1 MSNDEHAQAVAIL
14 RQSLEQNVGN
24 RLTPEL
30 ATGIMNLFSANASA
44 LIDNPSET
52 WTADKP

>member
-1 MSNDEHAQAVAIL
+1 MTSDQHDQAVAML
-14 RQSLEQNVGN
+14 RHSLEQNVGN

-44 LIDNPSET
+44 LIDKPDAT
-52 WTADKP
+52 WTADKT